1 MLIAILLNLHC
12 IFYTKCYFFCGHK
25 GTKTDQK
32 SSSVKQKRGLAVK
45 NNHSGRVKRIAT
57 ATLKKF
63 FFTLNSNVSHTIKL
77 CLNTLKRQSLQR
89 ERFYHNAYP
98 ILFFTKK
105 HALMHAHCARDNIN
119 KLKRTKATKSR

>member
-1 MLIAILLNLHC
+1 MKIIAPPPMSIAILLNLHC
-12 IFYTKCYFFCGHK
+12 IFHTKCYSFCGHK

-45 NNHSGRVKRIAT
+45 NNHSSRVKRIAT

-63 FFTLNSNVSHTIKL
+63 FFTLNSNVSRTIKL

-89 ERFYHNAYP
+89 NA
-98 ILFFTKK
+98 FTTTHTPSYFLQKSMR
-105 HALMHAHCARDNIN
+105 LCTRIARGTI
-119 KLKRTKATKSR
+119 